1 MAYSGTINQTQIT
14 VGQLI
19 EYAFRAAGKTAE
31 EQTPEY
37 INAAKQALY
46 YILMNLSNRGVNLWM
61 LKTLLIGAVK
71 AQTVVTLPQEV
82 IDVREANWRYMVT
95 PQISLALPASNV
107 NASILFDND
116 LDGFATSTLV
126 DNWFGAAYGNA
137 QRIFQVGFNAY
148 VPSGTATYN
157 LVLETSEDGI
167 TWTTAQELPA
177 VTLSD
182 REWFYYPI
190 DPSPEHYYFR
200 LRSTV
205 NTVFS
210 LRQIVFSYTQQD
222 IPMARLNRDDYWNL
236 PNKQFE
242 SQRALQ
248 FWFDRT
254 ISPSMYIWPIP
265 NNDFQCFQLLVDT
278 QLQDVGN
285 LSNQLYIPNRWLVAV
300 QSWLSHELSLQ
311 IPGVQLPRIQYLEA
325 QYLKWLAQ
333 AEDEERDK
341 SGIFFSPNYSYY
353 TR

>member
-61 LKTLLIGAVK
+61 LKTLLVGALK
-71 AQTVVTLPQEV
+71 DQTVVTLPQEV

-95 PQISLALPASNV
+95 PQISLALPSSNA
-107 NASILFDND
+107 NASLLFDNN
-116 LDGFATSTLV
+116 LDGFATSTLA
-126 DNWFGAAYGNA
+126 DNWFGAAYGSA

-157 LVLETSEDGI
+157 LVLEASEDGI
-167 TWTTAQELPA
+167 TWTTAQTLPE

-182 REWFYYPI
+182 REWFYYTV

-205 NTVFS
+205 ATVFS

-242 SQRALQ
+242 NQRALQ
-248 FWFDRT
+248 YWFDRT
-254 ISPSMYIWPIP
+254 IEPSMYIWPIP
-265 NNDFQCFQLLVDT
+265 NNDFQCFQLIVDT

-300 QSWLSHELSLQ
+300 QSWLSHEMSLQ
-311 IPGVQLPRIQYLEA
+311 LPGVPLPRTQYLEA

-341 SGIFFSPNYSYY
+341 SPIYFQPNISYY
-353 TR
+353 SR